1 MGAVIDTICVDDIEQ
16 GFGQWCQRLERRGL
30 IGFSSVEAAEL
41 LPVQEQYLRA
51 RLEPLRFA
59 GPITAVSLGLLYREQ
74 EVRAVPAVWT
84 SRAPADSRWNEYARA
99 YRTLNREL
107 NALVLAL
114 AEQFDGVA
122 EQATIEGWAGRVAH
136 VSEYFSHCVSHR
148 AFAEKAGLGW
158 RGRHG
163 LIVTPEAGPALRFAT
178 LFLPGTVAARNREL
192 VGCGECQACLQVCP
206 ILRRKGDYRDA
217 CRRRINAL
225 GLESDVCG
233 ICVRVCWET
242 VTAGYRAGQ
251 TPG

>member
-1 MGAVIDTICVDDIEQ
+1 MDTAMASQLEQ
-16 GFGQWCQRLERRGL
+16 SFREWCRRLGRQGL
-30 IGFSSVEAAEL
+30 IGFSSVEAVPL

-51 RLEPLRFA
+51 KLGGPRSA
-59 GPITAVSLGLLYREQ
+59 GAVTAVSLGLLYRGQ
-74 EVRAVPAVWT
+74 EIHAVPAVWT
-84 SRAPADSRWNEYARA
+84 ARVPADGRWNEYARA
-99 YRTLNREL
+99 YLAVNREL
-107 NALVLAL
+107 NELAVTL

-136 VSEYFSHCVSHR
+136 VSEYFPHCVSHR

-163 LIVTPEAGPALRFAT
+163 LIVAPEAGPALRLAT
-178 LFLPGTVAARNREL
+178 LFIPGKTVGLQREFA
-192 VGCGECQACLQVCP
+192 GCGECRDCLDVCP

-233 ICVRVCWET
+233 ICVRVCWEK
-242 VTAGYRAGQ
+242 VTAGRSTGPALY
-251 TPG
+251 